1 MRARAFVVA
10 CALGLVATAA
20 FADET
25 IGKAAATRKEAKGT
39 PPSQAERELR
49 AGVELYSRE
58 RVVTSPSGDVQVV
71 FNDESTLTV
80 GPASDLVLDE
90 FVYDPGSTE
99 KALGVKLKR
108 GVARLIGGRISKT
121 GKAEVGTPNATIA
134 IRGGIVLVS
143 VTGEEGQSLITR
155 ALLGLGT
162 MVCSSGGKAEII
174 TVPGQMCTIGQAIE
188 VRRATPQEIAALK
201 AALIGQGP
209 ADLDRSFD
217 GSLLQG
223 QLELDCGGEASGN
236 DPRCRADAGFAGVD
250 PEPLGGPRL
259 AEEAIDLLEGL
270 QDPRDQLPS
279 SSLTAEKIH
288 DICCPDE

>member
-1 MRARAFVVA
+1 MRARAFFVA
-10 CALGLVATAA
+10 FALVAVAA
-20 FADET
+20 RADDT
-25 IGKAAATRKEAKGT
+25 IGKATATRKEAKGT
-39 PPSQAERELR
+39 PPTQAERELR
-49 AGVELYSRE
+49 AGTELYARE

-99 KALGVKLKR
+99 KALGVKLRR
-108 GVARLIGGRISKT
+108 GVARLIGGRISKS

-143 VTGEEGQSLITR
+143 VTGGEGEALMTR

-162 MVCSSGGKAEII
+162 MVCTAGGKVEII

-188 VRRATPQEIAALK
+188 VRRATPQEIVALK
-201 AALIGQGP
+201 AALIGKGP
-209 ADLDRSFD
+209 VDLDRKFD
-217 GSLLQG
+217 GALLQSK
-223 QLELDCGGEASGN
+223 LELDCGGEAAAN

-259 AEEAIDLLEGL
+259 AEESIDLLETL
-270 QDPRDQLPS
+270 QDPRDRLPS